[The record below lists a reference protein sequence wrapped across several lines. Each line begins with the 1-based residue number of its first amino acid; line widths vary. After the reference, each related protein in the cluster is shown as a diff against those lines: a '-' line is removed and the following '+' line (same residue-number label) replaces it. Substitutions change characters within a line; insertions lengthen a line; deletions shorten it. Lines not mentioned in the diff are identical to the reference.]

1 MRRVLVYGYRG
12 VRVGEASHPG
22 PLHRLHRGSD
32 RSRSPATR
40 VTGLRRFCDDDQPW
54 EPRGQGV
61 SEVTVLDSPTGEVT
75 QLDPSSRESTSDSD
89 DGREWSV
96 VLQANRRASTSD
108 TVSVSPALNA
118 VDTGRFAVLAEQ
130 SQSKRMRVRESQAT
144 TVAAPFLEIADAR
157 ECDLTRGDTDVGSHQ
172 QSESDTESVG
182 HNMVGAPPRRRLRLT
197 WNVPG
202 AASASH
208 RDTRAVS
215 NLFE

>member
-1 MRRVLVYGYRG
+1 ML
-12 VRVGEASHPG
+12 EA
-22 PLHRLHRGSD
+22 
-32 RSRSPATR
+32 T
-40 VTGLRRFCDDDQPW
+40 F
-54 EPRGQGV
+54 
-61 SEVTVLDSPTGEVT
+61 LDSPTGEAT
-75 QLDPSSRESTSDSD
+75 QLDPSSSTSDSD

-96 VLQANRRASTSD
+96 VLHGRANRRASTSD
-108 TVSVSPALNA
+108 TVRVSPAPNA

-144 TVAAPFLEIADAR
+144 TVTAPFLEIADAL
-157 ECDLTRGDTDVGSHQ
+157 EYDLTRGDTDVGSHQ

-182 HNMVGAPPRRRLRLT
+182 HNMEGAPPRRRLRLT

-215 NLFE
+215 NLFEQLAGRIGAIPVGGELPRALRQQRWSPVNVPLIWGCCRRR